1 MRELLYDARRFI
13 LKFRYIAGVAP
24 LQLYISGLTFA
35 PTLSILKQL
44 FFKEKPD
51 WTSTPKS
58 IEDNWDAQ
66 LQTLEGHKEN
76 LRSIAFSSNGF
87 LLASG
92 ADDKTVKIWEIATGT
107 LRQTFTGYK
116 DSVISVA
123 FSSDTQ
129 TLASISKDGR
139 IRFWDV
145 ATGVLQ
151 RSIQHKD
158 NYILEAAFSLDIS
171 LLATRGLNKTAIWDL
186 TLGIQKY
193 ELAES
198 FLLFL
203 CPTFSANGLLLAS
216 ASVRGVFVCDTI
228 TGAERQTMEDQSIDE
243 VKSLAFSPNGHLL
256 AASYNHYSCVRLWDV
271 ITGTQKY
278 SFEAYSFGNEVV
290 FSPDNQFLA
299 IGHPRG
305 TILWDVAKNRV
316 HKENSNPASIVAYSP
331 DGRTL
336 ASTYHNKTIELW
348 DLDAKFPN
356 PDFHSLPIDDIEF
369 SSDGKLAISF
379 SYNGINVWNPSQES
393 LQLVLDNY
401 DGDAALSLDDRLL
414 AYRSKPLSDWNPE
427 KLPGDSVNIWD
438 IKMGIHWSILM
449 DDACE
454 SMAFSPNSQ
463 QLATVN
469 SHGIFF

>member
-171 LLATRGLNKTAIWDL
+171 LLATRGLNKTW
-186 TLGIQKY
+186 
-193 ELAES
+193 EFRS
-198 FLLFL
+198 MSWPNLFF
-203 CPTFSANGLLLAS
+203 CF
-216 ASVRGVFVCDTI
+216 
-228 TGAERQTMEDQSIDE
+228 
-243 VKSLAFSPNGHLL
+243 
-256 AASYNHYSCVRLWDV
+256 CVRLFLQMGCYWLV
-271 ITGTQKY
+271 PQCVVY
-278 SFEAYSFGNEVV
+278 SF
-290 FSPDNQFLA
+290 A
-299 IGHPRG
+299 I
-305 TILWDVAKNRV
+305 LSQVLNDKQW
-316 HKENSNPASIVAYSP
+316 
-331 DGRTL
+331 RT
-336 ASTYHNKTIELW
+336 
-348 DLDAKFPN
+348 
-356 PDFHSLPIDDIEF
+356 
-369 SSDGKLAISF
+369 
-379 SYNGINVWNPSQES
+379 SQ
-393 LQLVLDNY
+393 
-401 DGDAALSLDDRLL
+401 
-414 AYRSKPLSDWNPE
+414 
-427 KLPGDSVNIWD
+427 
-438 IKMGIHWSILM
+438 
-449 DDACE
+449 
-454 SMAFSPNSQ
+454 
-463 QLATVN
+463 
-469 SHGIFF
+469 